1 MKLGNQVTKVSSPL
15 KELVWPL
22 SGSQAI
28 SISYRETCRRSVE
41 SGTMTALQL
50 SPDDFRRI
58 AKQVT
63 DLAAEYLESMDSR
76 PISPQATGPAA
87 VTLERTVVGWLADV
101 IGCHGFTGSLTGGG
115 SSANLMGLA
124 MAREAKTPANE
135 KGMSG
140 QGAVYASEE
149 VHMSIPKAV
158 ALLGIGR
165 QNLRLIQ

>member
-76 PISPQATGPAA
+76 PISPQATGAD
-87 VTLERTVVGWLADV
+87 TERLFRSVLPEEGAGEEVWKELQPV
-101 IGCHGFTGSLTGGG
+101 IQHSRAQNGRFFGYVLGSGEPLG
-115 SSANLMGLA
+115 A
-124 MAREAKTPANE
+124 MADLLASILNQNVTAWRSGPATRTATSAARC
-135 KGMSG
+135 G
-140 QGAVYASEE
+140 V
-149 VHMSIPKAV
+149 PT
-158 ALLGIGR
+158 
-165 QNLRLIQ
+165 